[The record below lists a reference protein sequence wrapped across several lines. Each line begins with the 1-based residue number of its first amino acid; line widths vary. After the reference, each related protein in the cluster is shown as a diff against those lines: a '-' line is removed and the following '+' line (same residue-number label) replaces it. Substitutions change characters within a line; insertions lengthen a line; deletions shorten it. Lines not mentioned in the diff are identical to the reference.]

1 MVTDKSSISRIPSSF
16 WRLLLVAFL
25 VACGEEDSRRFPP
38 TFFVERVP
46 SDSPDAIQRA
56 GLRALHQEGTPSASV
71 TLNDDTRRAL
81 TPSLPSRLTFA
92 VEVPPE
98 AALDFSF
105 AVATERTPERW
116 PSVHFR
122 IALNDG
128 SGEKTVFQETAR
140 LSQRNRWLDRT
151 VELADWRQQEAQILF
166 EIRTDDSDGSFDPV
180 YPMWGNPTLYSRDY
194 RRERSPIVLIS
205 VDCLRPD
212 HMRLYGYWRD
222 TTPNLDAFA
231 QDSIVFE
238 TASAASSWTLPSHM
252 SMLTGLTPSFHAVSR
267 ERKLATSI
275 PYLPQILSK
284 AGYEIDG
291 IVSGAYLSPSF
302 GFERGFHNYRVL
314 TDRAQQVV
322 DAALGLLQRTEG
334 RDFFLFVHL
343 FDPHWRYL
351 PPEDF
356 VERFGPRPPQLE
368 ALLNKVI
375 ERQPPSGPEDIEHLK
390 TLYDGEIAYVDRE
403 LGRLLDWLRVQGLYQ
418 DSLIIVTS
426 DHGEAFYEHG
436 YWQHSETLYEEM
448 TRVPLIVKLPGNS
461 GHRGVETPVSHV
473 DIFAT
478 ILQAAGLPPP
488 PSQGRSLTGRTGAS
502 DDSKTISE
510 VIWWADEDTRKI
522 VSLRSQHLKYI
533 ASFEATAQDDLTI
546 HKMLREELYDLS
558 ADAEERNN
566 LETSRYMTAFRG
578 ELDALLDQA
587 RKFRADQE
595 KGGPVVIDDEVRE
608 RLRAL
613 GYMQ

>member
-1 MVTDKSSISRIPSSF
+1 VRP
-16 WRLLLVAFL
+16 L
-25 VACGEEDSRRFPP
+25 
-38 TFFVERVP
+38 
-46 SDSPDAIQRA
+46 QRA
-56 GLRALHQEGTPSASV
+56 ADGRHDSGPLLE
-71 TLNDDTRRAL
+71 LERR
-81 TPSLPSRLTFA
+81 R
-92 VEVPPE
+92 
-98 AALDFSF
+98 
-105 AVATERTPERW
+105 
-116 PSVHFR
+116 H
-122 IALNDG
+122 
-128 SGEKTVFQETAR
+128 
-140 LSQRNRWLDRT
+140 
-151 VELADWRQQEAQILF
+151 
-166 EIRTDDSDGSFDPV
+166 
-180 YPMWGNPTLYSRDY
+180 
-194 RRERSPIVLIS
+194 
-205 VDCLRPD
+205 
-212 HMRLYGYWRD
+212 
-222 TTPNLDAFA
+222 
-231 QDSIVFE
+231 
-238 TASAASSWTLPSHM
+238 
-252 SMLTGLTPSFHAVSR
+252 
-267 ERKLATSI
+267 
-275 PYLPQILSK
+275 
-284 AGYEIDG
+284 
-291 IVSGAYLSPSF
+291 
-302 GFERGFHNYRVL
+302 
-314 TDRAQQVV
+314 
-322 DAALGLLQRTEG
+322 
-334 RDFFLFVHL
+334 
-343 FDPHWRYL
+343 
-351 PPEDF
+351 
-356 VERFGPRPPQLE
+356 PPQLE

-478 ILQAAGLPPP
+478 ILEAAGLPPP